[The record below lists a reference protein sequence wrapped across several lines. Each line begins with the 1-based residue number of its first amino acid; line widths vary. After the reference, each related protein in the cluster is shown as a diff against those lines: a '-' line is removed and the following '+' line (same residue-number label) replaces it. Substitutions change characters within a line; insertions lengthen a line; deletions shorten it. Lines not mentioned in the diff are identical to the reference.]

1 MLTLNFS
8 DMRRG
13 CATHRSTR
21 RSSDQVARALHV
33 RQHSMVTRSR
43 TLRISGNDTLN
54 FTPLVPSGSV
64 VVNVAMNSTF
74 TSDATS
80 TMANHVPSDGIMN
93 ATSLSSA
100 SVVNATAV
108 DSANI
113 ANLAPSDVMPDDDC
127 DDKFYGEVRA
137 YLDYLLGILEAQAE
151 EVRLLRQ
158 EVASV
163 RQEKAALKRQYEADT
178 DARAVEYRCSICLE
192 LAWDPYM

>member
-21 RSSDQVARALHV
+21 HSSDQVVRALHV
-33 RQHSMVTRSR
+33 RQHSMVTQSR

-64 VVNVAMNSTF
+64 VVNVAVNSTF
-74 TSDATS
+74 ASDATS

-100 SVVNATAV
+100 SVVNATAM

-113 ANLAPSDVMPDDDC
+113 TNLAPSDVMPDDDC

-137 YLDYLLGILEAQAE
+137 YPDYLLGILEAQAE
-151 EVRLLRQ
+151 EVRLLHR

-163 RQEKAALKRQYEADT
+163 RQEKAVSCSNTQYLETT
-178 DARAVEYRCSICLE
+178 DDRSFRR
-192 LAWDPYM
+192 P